1 MDRKKKKGQI
11 SGVAD
16 FQREAAKRG
25 MTYAQLQVI
34 ETCYLLEYGS
44 TQGDWRFRRD
54 LNLPFN
60 RI

>member
-1 MDRKKKKGQI
+1 MAARGKKKRQI

-16 FQREAAKRG
+16 FQREAQRRG
-25 MTYAQLQVI
+25 MTYAQLQMK

-54 LNLPFN
+54 LNLPS
-60 RI
+60 I

>member
-1 MDRKKKKGQI
+1 MARRKKGKL

-25 MTYAQLQVI
+25 MTYAQLQTI

-54 LNLPFN
+54 LNLPS
-60 RI
+60 I